1 MNALPTPELSLSA
14 AELLGRQLFDV
25 TREWRRV
32 LGRRLRPHGLQEASW
47 RLLLHLDLL
56 GGEAP
61 QARLAERLGI
71 ETPSLA
77 RLLDRMERDGWV
89 QRHAHASDRRIN
101 LVRPTARGRAIME
114 QVAAEAAALRD
125 SLLGALDARQIE
137 SLNLGLRSL
146 GERLADP
153 ALSRP
158 TALPSQ
164 QEVRP

>member
-1 MNALPTPELSLSA
+1 
-14 AELLGRQLFDV
+14 
-25 TREWRRV
+25 
-32 LGRRLRPHGLQEASW
+32 
-47 RLLLHLDLL
+47 
-56 GGEAP
+56 
-61 QARLAERLGI
+61 
-71 ETPSLA
+71 
-77 RLLDRMERDGWV
+77 
-89 QRHAHASDRRIN
+89 
-101 LVRPTARGRAIME
+101 ME